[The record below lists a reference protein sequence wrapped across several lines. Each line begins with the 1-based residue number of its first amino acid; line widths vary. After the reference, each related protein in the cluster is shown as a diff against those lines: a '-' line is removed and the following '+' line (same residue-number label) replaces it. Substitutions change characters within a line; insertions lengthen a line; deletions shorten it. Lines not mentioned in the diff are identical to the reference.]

1 MYPAGHADLRVRSV
15 TLPSLMRVRVV
26 EAGSPDAPPVLFLHG
41 WGASLYTFRR
51 LVPAVAA
58 GGWRAVTVD
67 LKGHGLSD
75 KPTSRGQFSRTRMLA
90 HVTEI
95 MDALA
100 LRRASIVGHSLGGG
114 LAIELA
120 RAVPE
125 RVERL
130 ALFSPIG
137 FCRVRFLAALRLG
150 SPAALRRLLPH
161 AVPRVLVAMLLR
173 RVYGSAASPS
183 ELDIDEYWA
192 PSGFHGFAI
201 AARDL
206 LHEYDWSPY
215 AAEALSRITT
225 PTLVV
230 MGAEDR
236 MFEAA
241 AVESRARA
249 IPNVRV
255 RVLEGVGHVTPEES
269 PTPAIADLLPFL
281 SGR

>member
-1 MYPAGHADLRVRSV
+1 MYPAGLADLRVRCI

-26 EAGSPDAPPVLFLHG
+26 EAGAPEAPPVLFLHG

-51 LVPAVAA
+51 LIPAVAA
-58 GGWRAVTVD
+58 AGWRAVAVD

-75 KPTSRGQFSRTRMLA
+75 KPTARGQFSRARMLA

-100 LRRASIVGHSLGGG
+100 LRRASIAGHSLGGG

-137 FCRVRFLAALRLG
+137 FCPVRFLTALRLG
-150 SPAALRRLLPH
+150 SPAAVRRLLPY

-173 RVYGSAASPS
+173 RVYGSAARPT

-201 AARDL
+201 AVRDL

-215 AAEALSRITT
+215 AAETLGRIAT

-236 MFEAA
+236 MFDPAT
-241 AVESRARA
+241 VECRARA
-249 IPNVRV
+249 IPHVRV
-255 RVLEGVGHVTPEES
+255 RVLEGVGHVTPEEM
-269 PTPAIADLLPFL
+269 PAPATEDLLAFL